1 MVNCVGAGLI
11 LPASTFLAIML
22 SRAVLALSARMI
34 AGASD
39 FNSKDLAIGIGNT
52 AVDANGN
59 DTKLEFE
66 FYRLPV
72 TLGSFDISQTG
83 VDGGGNPIF
92 AYTAIYKAT
101 VPQDVSGVISEVGL
115 YPGVRSSNNSYDS
128 KFITSFENNI
138 NWLDS
143 SNNNPVLRSNS
154 TSPVFTAKIGESMV
168 QFDVNQSTSKEYK
181 NSIVNLDLSGYS
193 VNDSLSIAYKKN
205 DNNVTAIRVKLYSS
219 ETQYYYADFTPS
231 SGTGDKIQNLSLS
244 NLFANYTAAPNLP
257 DPSSIT
263 KIGVEVTATGGAT
276 TVYFDGIR
284 LNDEDTFDP
293 SYGIISR
300 SILSTPLIKKPGRP
314 VDIEYKLLL
323 EF

>member
-1 MVNCVGAGLI
+1 MITKFGKR
-11 LPASTFLAIML
+11 FLT
-22 SRAVLALSARMI
+22 SYI

-101 VPQDVSGVISEVGL
+101 VPQDVSGVISEIGL

-154 TSPVFTAKIGESMV
+154 TSPAFTAKIGESMV

-231 SGTGDKIQNLSLS
+231 SGTGDKIQSISMSSVFS
-244 NLFANYTAAPNLP
+244 NISATAP
-257 DPSSIT
+257 DPTNIT
-263 KIGVEVTATGGAT
+263 KVGVEVTAGSGGPT
-276 TVYFDGIR
+276 TVYFDGLRI
-284 LNDEDTFDP
+284 NDEDTFDP
-293 SYGIISR
+293 QYGLISR
-300 SILSTPLIKKPGRP
+300 SVLTTPLQKPSGRP
-314 VDIEYKLLL
+314 VDIEYKLQL